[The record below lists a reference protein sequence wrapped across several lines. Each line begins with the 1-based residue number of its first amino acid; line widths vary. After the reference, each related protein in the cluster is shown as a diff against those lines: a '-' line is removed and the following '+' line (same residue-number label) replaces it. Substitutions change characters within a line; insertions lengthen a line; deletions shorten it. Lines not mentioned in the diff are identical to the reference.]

1 MFYRYEI
8 AKQNG
13 EDVLYL
19 YLTMK
24 YEFSKELVGEDDKEL
39 GRRTNHFIQA
49 NNIPFKGNKVFL
61 VVDDMIVKSINLNSI
76 INYHTDTNI
85 YSVDS
90 FLINIELDD
99 HSLCEVTLREYLI
112 STLFYKYMENIHD
125 EVLKAICILYNTYA
139 YKMMKEE
146 GKILA
151 TNPFVIFKPTSYYK
165 TMFSNYEMIVNRFQG
180 IINQID
186 SMFLKYKD
194 DYILP
199 FIHYSNAG
207 KTLSNNNYP
216 YLSSV
221 KSLWDLMSPYYIDI
235 NDFTYMEL
243 RDKLKI
249 DIKNNTNISIYNNSN
264 SIRKIVIGDHIFSIE
279 EFKKLLQLKSCNIY
293 IILYSNFIRIL
304 TSGWGNDYGLS
315 IYGANNIANNGGN
328 YYQILK
334 YYFPK
339 IKMFLYTKKG

>member
-8 AKQNG
+8 IKKDN

-24 YEFSKELVGEDDKEL
+24 YEFSKELIGENDKEL
-39 GRRTNHFIQA
+39 GRRTNHFIQT

-61 VVDDMIVKSINLNSI
+61 VIDDMIVKSIDLNKT
-76 INYHTDTNI
+76 INYPTNDK

-90 FLINIELDD
+90 FMVNIELDD
-99 HSLCEVTLREYLI
+99 DSLCEVSLREYLI
-112 STLFYKYMENIHD
+112 SILFYKYIENVHD
-125 EVLKAICILYNTYA
+125 EVLKAMCILYSTYA

-146 GKILA
+146 GKILS
-151 TNPFVIFKPTSYYK
+151 TNSFVVFKPSSYYK
-165 TMFSNYEMIVNRFQG
+165 SIFSNYEMIINRLQG
-180 IINQID
+180 IVQQVD
-186 SMFLKYKD
+186 GMFITYKN

-199 FIHYSNAG
+199 FIHYSNTG
-207 KTLSNNNYP
+207 KTISNKCYP

-221 KSLWDLMSPYYIDI
+221 KSLWDLTSPYYIDNNDYSYTEI
-235 NDFTYMEL
+235 NK
-243 RDKLKI
+243 KLNMKI
-249 DIKNNTNISIYNNSN
+249 DNSTNISIYNNN
-264 SIRKIVIGDHIFSIE
+264 SIKKIVIDNKIFNIE
-279 EFKKLLQLKSCNIY
+279 EFRKLLDLKSTNIF
-293 IILYSNFIRIL
+293 IIIYQDFIRIL

-315 IYGANNIANNGGN
+315 IYGSNDIANNGGN

-339 IKMFLYTKKG
+339 CKLFLYTKTG